1 MRFIAFAPPPP
12 WVTRPPSNHSNG
24 ATGDAREARCR
35 WASNTL
41 IRFPPP
47 QSRQEGNPKTMIDR
61 LKQRLAAEESGFTL
75 IELLVVIIILGI
87 LLAIAVPAYLGFQD
101 RANKSAAQ
109 ANVRAVLPDVLACG
123 QDSNGSY
130 TSCSAATLK
139 STYDQSIDTTKI
151 QVDGTSSD
159 FPICSKVGSWYG
171 SKPSAAGA
179 ITAV

>member
-1 MRFIAFAPPPP
+1 
-12 WVTRPPSNHSNG
+12 
-24 ATGDAREARCR
+24 
-35 WASNTL
+35 
-41 IRFPPP
+41 
-47 QSRQEGNPKTMIDR
+47 MIDR

-123 QDSNGSY
+123 QDNNGSY
-130 TSCSAATLK
+130 TSCNATILK

-151 QVDGTSSD
+151 QVAAASPATD
-159 FPICSKVGSWYG
+159 FTICSKVGSWYG
-171 SKPSAAGA
+171 SKPGAAATIVAQTNQPSGC
-179 ITAV
+179 TL